1 MAVMLYSGLVLAIP
15 HSVSKP
21 ADLDW
26 TSDKAVMT
34 EVERWTDWHT
44 DKLFGDALDV
54 TRVIPVLSKMS
65 RFDCDCERLE
75 REQDRINRYRMV
87 NKVLVSDVLDDA
99 ICTNRRLAEW
109 YRYRFRLMEAAS
121 VAGPHPL
128 IVDCHSFHSDLAPD
142 TDICIGFNEDATKP
156 PQEVLDSVDAIFRD
170 SGYAVEFNRPY
181 SNSIAPVGYVGHSIM
196 IEVNKRSY
204 LADVSAIDVAKFNR
218 LQQTIRSVFS
228 LLLSGSPKP

>member
-1 MAVMLYSGLVLAIP
+1 MLYSGLVLAIP

-26 TSDKAVMT
+26 TSDQSVMA
-34 EVERWTDWHT
+34 EVVRWTDWHT
-44 DKLFGDALDV
+44 DKLFGDALDD

-75 REQDRINRYRMV
+75 HEQDRINRFRLV
-87 NKVLVSDVLDDA
+87 NKDLRAPLVPEAHS
-99 ICTNRRLAEW
+99 CNRRLAEW
-109 YRYRFRLMEAAS
+109 FRFRFRLMEAVS
-121 VAGPHPL
+121 LCGPCP
-128 IVDCHSFHSDLAPD
+128 IIIDCHSFPPD
-142 TDICIGFNEDATKP
+142 IDPAVDVCIGFNEDATKP
-156 PQEVLDSVDAIFRD
+156 PQEVLDAVAAIFRD
-170 SGYAVEFNRPY
+170 KGYAVEFNRPY

-196 IEVNKRSY
+196 IEVSKRSY

-228 LLLSGSPKP
+228 LLLSARAI